1 MWGQSKTGSASQ
13 IFPSHLYSRANDA
26 GNIGNVEIKYEK
38 NIGMRKGEKDYV

>member
-13 IFPSHLYSRANDA
+13 IFLSHLYSRANEV
-26 GNIGNVEIKYEK
+26 GILEMLKLNMK

>member
-13 IFPSHLYSRANDA
+13 IFPVTYTAEQMRR
-26 GNIGNVEIKYEK
+26 EILEMLKLNMK